1 MCTWMWGRYSTTS
14 GDSHARLTTS
24 LSNSRIEFSLR
35 KGSYQPEEYPYYWR
49 VFETNDDYFDYYR
62 PYHAFSKLYRI
73 GIPDEVLKKVY
84 YENALKI
91 TPALPQT
98 GWPR

>member
-1 MCTWMWGRYSTTS
+1 
-14 GDSHARLTTS
+14 

-84 YENALKI
+84 YERVADHAAFIADRMATLR
-91 TPALPQT
+91 TSCF
-98 GWPR
+98 